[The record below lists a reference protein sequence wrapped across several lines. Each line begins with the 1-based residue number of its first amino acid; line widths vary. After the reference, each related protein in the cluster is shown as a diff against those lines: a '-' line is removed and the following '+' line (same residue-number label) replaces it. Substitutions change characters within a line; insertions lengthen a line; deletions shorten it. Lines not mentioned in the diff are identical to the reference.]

1 MQKVYVRELKPYSLA
16 ALADLLQVTSARARE
31 MVEQLMMRGVVGY
44 RADRAD
50 DDEDGEPDELYQFR
64 FVGLAM
70 IGDIVIVAYPKYFRN
85 RLPSDDEMR
94 VILRAIKRNAG
105 FASLMNLADVD
116 EMTTDKLPVMLA
128 LLDLYG
134 EYGEYV
140 NHVSTR
146 VVNGAGDIDWN
157 RTINAH
163 LPLISGGRPV
173 YAEYETCKT
182 LRDDS
187 DFITR
192 LHRAVLTECSR
203 ELSKAGVSDLL
214 SLEEIWLSD
223 EDVDDFGDAETLE
236 WRLGRERSEQFVNW
250 KQQVLDLLER
260 YLLSKESGASRDE
273 IRMLGTTSFYHLWES
288 ACKVAFC
295 DVLDWRLGQLGL
307 PLAGEWA
314 DKRKDTL
321 LGIIPRP
328 LWERYI
334 GNGYVACGKVD
345 TLIPDTVSLAVDGMG
360 RRAFCIYDAKY
371 YVPSL
376 SGQMRHQPGLE
387 SVTKQFLYQS
397 AYGEFVADHGFD
409 RVVNAFLVPS
419 GGDYLVKMARVSF
432 EKVMGKVAAPFSNYV
447 DMWALPANRVF
458 EAYLDGER
466 IDGSEMKAI
475 WADGEA

>member
-1 MQKVYVRELKPYSLA
+1 MRLLLMKLWNFIPILLSADRPARTFLKR
-16 ALADLLQVTSARARE
+16 VSARK
-31 MVEQLMMRGVVGY
+31 M
-44 RADRAD
+44 AD
-50 DDEDGEPDELYQFR
+50 EPSSLF
-64 FVGLAM
+64 AM
-70 IGDIVIVAYPKYFRN
+70 G
-85 RLPSDDEMR
+85 RLS
-94 VILRAIKRNAG
+94 RNA
-105 FASLMNLADVD
+105 F
-116 EMTTDKLPVMLA
+116 
-128 LLDLYG
+128 G
-134 EYGEYV
+134 EYGEYANYV
-140 NHVSTR
+140 TTR
-146 VVNGAGDIDWN
+146 VANGAGDIDWN

-173 YAEYETCKT
+173 YAEYETRKT

-192 LHRAVLTECSR
+192 LHQAVLTECSR
-203 ELSKAGVSDLL
+203 DLGKAGVSDLL
-214 SLEEIWLSD
+214 SLEEIWLSG

-260 YLLSKESGASRDE
+260 YLLNKESAASRDE
-273 IRMLGTTSFYHLWES
+273 VRMLGTTSFYHLWET
-288 ACKVAFC
+288 ACKAAFG

-314 DKRKDTL
+314 QKRKDTL

-328 LWERYI
+328 LWERCI
-334 GNGYVACGKVD
+334 GSRYTACGKVD
-345 TLIPDTVSLAVDGMG
+345 TLVPDTVSLAVDGMG
-360 RRAFCIYDAKY
+360 RRVFCIYDAKY
-371 YVPSL
+371 YVPSP

-397 AYGEFVADHGFD
+397 AYKEFVADHGFD

-419 GGDYLVKMARVSF
+419 ADDSLTKMARVSF
-432 EKVMGKVAAPFSNYV
+432 EKVMGKVEAPFSNHV

-466 IDGSEMKAI
+466 IDGSEMRAI
-475 WADGEA
+475 WADDKA